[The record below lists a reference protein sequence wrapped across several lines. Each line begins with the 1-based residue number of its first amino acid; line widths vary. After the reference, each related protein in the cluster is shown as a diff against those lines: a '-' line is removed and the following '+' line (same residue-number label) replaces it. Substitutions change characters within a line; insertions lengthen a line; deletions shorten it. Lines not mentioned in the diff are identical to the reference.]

1 MHSGEMRQPSVVG
14 LFATN
19 PFALTPTERL
29 SSIAALD
36 ALSLPKLVAEALE
49 REDVVAAEEAVLALG
64 TLAILRDPSA
74 RWTLP
79 ERHAARLPRALP
91 DYLRVAAGAARAYE
105 AINDI
110 VGESSVM
117 ARVRQDVWSA
127 CFGDSLRC
135 VLHLESVII
144 DHDVLIL
151 GETGAGKEAVA
162 SAIQAGLP
170 GDARGNPAPSSALN
184 AAAVPETLLESE
196 LFGHVK
202 GAFTG
207 ALESRQGR
215 IRRARGGCFFLDE
228 VGDLMESTQV
238 KLLRVM
244 ETNLVSP
251 LGADE
256 GEPADCRYVAATH
269 KDIAAMVE
277 RGEFRRDFYQRLAG
291 LVITLPPLREHTED
305 IPAIGERFLERYD
318 VPEDVRDRALSWLQS
333 TARLPYAWPGNVRE
347 LQNRLRSVML
357 GLASPL
363 DGTTTTTTTHA
374 GGTFPKSFESCTAS
388 MKDVEDWYLAR
399 VLANVGN
406 NYAAAARI
414 LHMDRATVRR
424 RAKQMQGIGRAGTCH
439 RAGRAHYSHAS
450 HCSVREMRVSNAWH
464 KNRTA
469 NSLCAHSC

>member
-1 MHSGEMRQPSVVG
+1 MRPPPAIG
-14 LFATN
+14 LFAAN

-29 SSIAALD
+29 SSIRELE
-36 ALSLPKLVAEALE
+36 ALSLARVVSEALE
-49 REDVVAAEEAVLALG
+49 EGHVAAAEEAVLAMG
-64 TLAILRDPSA
+64 MLAIIREPA
-74 RWTLP
+74 TTLQLP
-79 ERHAARLPRALP
+79 KRHLARLPKTLS
-91 DYLRVAAGAARAYE
+91 DYQRIAAAAARAYD
-105 AINDI
+105 AISKI
-110 VGESSVM
+110 VGESPAM
-117 ARVRQDVWSA
+117 ARVRQEVWSA

-151 GETGAGKEAVA
+151 GETGTGKEAVA
-162 SAIQAGLP
+162 SAIQTGLP
-170 GDARGNPAPSSALN
+170 GDANGAPAPSSALN

-228 VGDLMESTQV
+228 VGDLRESTQV

-256 GEPADCRYVAATH
+256 GERADCRYVAATH
-269 KDIAAMVE
+269 KDIEAMVE

-291 LVITLPPLREHTED
+291 LVITLPPLCEHTED
-305 IPAIGERFLERYD
+305 IPVIGERFLERYE
-318 VPEDVRDRALSWLQS
+318 VPDDIRQRALVWLEKAS
-333 TARLPYAWPGNVRE
+333 RMPYAWPGNVRE

-363 DGTTTTTTTHA
+363 GPTPSA
-374 GGTFPKSFESCTAS
+374 LVPKGATFPPSFEDCTAS
-388 MKDVEDWYLAR
+388 MKEVESWYLAK
-399 VLANVGN
+399 VLAKVDN
-406 NYAAAARI
+406 NYAAASRI
-414 LHMDRATVRR
+414 LHMDRATIRR
-424 RAKQMQGIGRAGTCH
+424 RAAQLK
-439 RAGRAHYSHAS
+439 
-450 HCSVREMRVSNAWH
+450 
-464 KNRTA
+464 
-469 NSLCAHSC
+469 

>member
-1 MHSGEMRQPSVVG
+1 MHSSEMRPPSAVG
-14 LFATN
+14 LFAAN
-19 PFALTPTERL
+19 PFVLTPTERL
-29 SSIAALD
+29 SSIAALE
-36 ALSLPKLVAEALE
+36 ALSLRRLVAEALE
-49 REDVVAAEEAVLALG
+49 RDQVAAAEEALLCLG
-64 TLAILRDPSA
+64 MLAIHRDPSHKMQ
-74 RWTLP
+74 LGD
-79 ERHAARLPRALP
+79 RHVARLPKALS
-91 DYLRVAAGAARAYE
+91 DYQRIAAAAARAYN
-105 AINDI
+105 AISQI

-117 ARVRQDVWSA
+117 AQVRQEVWAA

-135 VLHLESVII
+135 VLHLESVIN

-151 GETGAGKEAVA
+151 GETGTGKEAVA
-162 SAIQAGLP
+162 GAIQAGLP
-170 GDARGNPAPSSALN
+170 GDVHGGPAPSSALN

-228 VGDLMESTQV
+228 VGDLHESTQV

-256 GEPADCRYVAATH
+256 GERADCRYVAATH
-269 KDIAAMVE
+269 KDLEAMVE

-291 LVITLPPLREHTED
+291 LVIALPPLRDHPQD
-305 IPAIGERFLERYD
+305 IPAIGERFLERYE
-318 VPEDVRDRALSWLQS
+318 VPSYVQERALTWLQS
-333 TARLPYAWPGNVRE
+333 AAKTTYAWPGNVRE

-363 DGTTTTTTTHA
+363 GQRSTVPQHGSTL
-374 GGTFPKSFESCTAS
+374 PPSFEACTAS
-388 MKDVEDWYLAR
+388 MKDVENWYLAM
-399 VLANVGN
+399 VLAKVDN
-406 NYAAAARI
+406 NYAAASRI

-424 RAKQMQGIGRAGTCH
+424 RAAQLK
-439 RAGRAHYSHAS
+439 
-450 HCSVREMRVSNAWH
+450 
-464 KNRTA
+464 
-469 NSLCAHSC
+469 